1 MRLVLRSLGIGLFS
15 FSCSVFADPPTP
27 VCEHEGVQVFT
38 DFQGGNVT
46 GCEFSRAGKLS
57 IEIAPEDE
65 PINTSPWY
73 AFRLEAEVQTQ
84 VPIVLDYGSY
94 KHRYTP
100 DLSIDGLKWQ
110 TYPQAKVSLN
120 KNKTQT
126 ITKNVAPPNA
136 RAVAL
141 EATTNT
147 VNFDGY
153 NWNVSEIMYNRIVK
167 ILRKKN

>member
-1 MRLVLRSLGIGLFS
+1 MRPVLMFIGIGLLS

-73 AFRLEAEVQTQ
+73 AFRLEADVQTQ
-84 VPIVLDYGSY
+84 VPLY
-94 KHRYTP
+94 
-100 DLSIDGLKWQ
+100 
-110 TYPQAKVSLN
+110 
-120 KNKTQT
+120 
-126 ITKNVAPPNA
+126 
-136 RAVAL
+136 
-141 EATTNT
+141 
-147 VNFDGY
+147 
-153 NWNVSEIMYNRIVK
+153 
-167 ILRKKN
+167 